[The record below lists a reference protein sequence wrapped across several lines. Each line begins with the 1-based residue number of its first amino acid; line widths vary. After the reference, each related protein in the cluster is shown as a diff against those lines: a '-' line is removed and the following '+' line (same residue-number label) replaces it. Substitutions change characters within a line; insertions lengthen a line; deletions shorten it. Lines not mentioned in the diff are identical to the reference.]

1 MTAAFDPLQQQA
13 QLKLLGEF
21 LKQHVPA
28 ASGVEITAQTAL
40 LGTGLLDSLAV
51 IQLMLFLGSEFG
63 IEIEDDDFTPE
74 NLADV
79 GSLLNLVARKQ
90 ASSA

>member
-1 MTAAFDPLQQQA
+1 MTTAFDATGQGKPLA
-13 QLKLLGEF
+13 VLSAF

-28 ASGVEITAQTAL
+28 AGGVEITEQTAL

-79 GSLLNLVARKQ
+79 GSLLSFIARKQ
-90 ASSA
+90 APTA

>member
-1 MTAAFDPLQQQA
+1 MTTAFNPSEQSK
-13 QLKLLGEF
+13 QLALLEAF

-28 ASGVEITAQTAL
+28 ADGVEITEQTAL

-79 GSLLNLVARKQ
+79 GSLLEFIARKQ
-90 ASSA
+90 APTA